1 MMAGRSFVLATR
13 MESET
18 VRLRYRGGPRGI
30 SMLARMLEEQ
40 GVAVRCTPPQETR
53 DMSGALAIVAVVLS
67 ATGNI
72 HDIVA
77 AVKRFREK
85 FGLRAQIE
93 RLPEPKQSVEE

>member
-1 MMAGRSFVLATR
+1 
-13 MESET
+13 
-18 VRLRYRGGPRGI
+18 
-30 SMLARMLEEQ
+30 MLARMLEEQ
-40 GVAVRCTPPQETR
+40 GVAVRCTPPQEPR

-93 RLPEPKQSVEE
+93 RLPEPMQSVEE

>member
-1 MMAGRSFVLATR
+1 MAQ
-13 MESET
+13 
-18 VRLRYRGGPRGI
+18 
-30 SMLARMLEEQ
+30 MLEEQ
-40 GVAVRCTPPQETR
+40 GATVRYTPPQETGTWT
-53 DMSGALAIVAVVLS
+53 GALAIVAVVLS